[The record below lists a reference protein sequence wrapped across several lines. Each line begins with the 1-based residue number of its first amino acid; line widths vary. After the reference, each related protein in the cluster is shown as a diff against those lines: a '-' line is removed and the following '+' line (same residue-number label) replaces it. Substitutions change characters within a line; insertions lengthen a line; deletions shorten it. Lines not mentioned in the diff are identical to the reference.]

1 MEEYITAIST
11 VGFPIVAC
19 CAMYYLTVNILQK
32 LTTAIQ
38 NLADKLEK

>member
-1 MEEYITAIST
+1 MNDYLTAIST

-19 CAMYYLTVNILQK
+19 CGMYYLTVNILQK
-32 LTTAIQ
+32 LTIAIQ